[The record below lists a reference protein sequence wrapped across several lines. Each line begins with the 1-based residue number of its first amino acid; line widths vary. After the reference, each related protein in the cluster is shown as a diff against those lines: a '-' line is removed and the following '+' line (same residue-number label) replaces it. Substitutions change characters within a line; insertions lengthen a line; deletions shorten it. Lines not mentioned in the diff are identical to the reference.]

1 MNRVFLSLCGT
12 LLALTF
18 SSLEVNAQSSC
29 SNDNKSSLLSCSSN
43 SLLACR
49 NLFPSCKEP
58 AQALSVQDVL
68 NETSSKCCSI
78 TGSRKAIRQR
88 ACIGAVQNR
97 YLRAQVGADRT
108 LKPFLRETRRQL
120 QVFRRAGCTTG
131 ST

>member
-1 MNRVFLSLCGT
+1 MKRVFLSLCGIC
-12 LLALTF
+12 LALTL
-18 SSLEVNAQSSC
+18 SSVEATAQSSC
-29 SNDNKSSLLSCSSN
+29 TNDNKSSLLSCASN
-43 SLLACR
+43 SILACR

-68 NETSSKCCSI
+68 NETSARCCSI
-78 TGSRKAIRQR
+78 TGSRRVQRQR

>member
-1 MNRVFLSLCGT
+1 MKRVFLLLCGISIACT
-12 LLALTF
+12 LVA
-18 SSLEVNAQSSC
+18 NGAHAQSSC
-29 SNDNKSSLLSCSSN
+29 TNDNKSSLLSCASN

-68 NETSSKCCSI
+68 NETSAKCCSI
-78 TGSRKAIRQR
+78 TGSRKVLRQR

>member
-1 MNRVFLSLCGT
+1 MKRVFFLLCSTVIALSLYS
-12 LLALTF
+12 A
-18 SSLEVNAQSSC
+18 EVNAQSSC
-29 SNDNKSSLLSCSSN
+29 SNDNKSSLLSCASN

-58 AQALSVQDVL
+58 AQALSVQDIL
-68 NETSSKCCSI
+68 NETNARCCSI
-78 TGSRKAIRQR
+78 TGSRKAVRQR